1 MADEQRGLWFVTD
14 VESSETVEVVEGG
27 RSSEDIGGR
36 FGSSAVQA
44 VRKSLTQR
52 VEISGEELKR
62 QIGNLLAVVSDVFDQ
77 SRAETGIVLDGV
89 ELSIEISS
97 ERPDQHPRQW
107 RQARGQRRHQTQLQA
122 HPSQTLNEDPGPD
135 KLLGTRGP
143 SGKDGPP
150 WF

>member
-52 VEISGEELKR
+52 VEISAEELKR
-62 QIGNLLAVVSDVFDQ
+62 QIGNLLTVVSDVFDQ

-97 ERPDQHPRQW
+97 E
-107 RQARGQRRHQTQLQA
+107 GQISILG
-122 HPSQTLNEDPGPD
+122 SGD
-135 KLLGTRGP
+135 KLE
-143 SGKDGPP
+143 GKGGIKLSFKRTPP
-150 WF
+150 KL

>member
-14 VESSETVEVVEGG
+14 VETGETVEVVEGG
-27 RSSEDIGGR
+27 RSSEDIGGG

-52 VEISGEELKR
+52 VQISAEDLKR

-77 SRAETGIVLDGV
+77 TRAETGIVLDGV

-97 ERPDQHPRQW
+97 E
-107 RQARGQRRHQTQLQA
+107 GQISILG
-122 HPSQTLNEDPGPD
+122 SGG
-135 KLLGTRGP
+135 KLE
-143 SGKDGPP
+143 GKGGIKLSFKRTPP
-150 WF
+150 KP

>member
-14 VESSETVEVVEGG
+14 VETSETVEVVEGG
-27 RSSEDIGGR
+27 RSSEDIGGG

-52 VEISGEELKR
+52 VQISAEELKR

-77 SRAETGIVLDGV
+77 SRGETGIELDGV

-97 ERPDQHPRQW
+97 E
-107 RQARGQRRHQTQLQA
+107 GQISILG
-122 HPSQTLNEDPGPD
+122 SGG
-135 KLLGTRGP
+135 KLE
-143 SGKDGPP
+143 GKGGIKLSFKRNPP
-150 WF
+150 KP

>member
-1 MADEQRGLWFVTD
+1 MADEQKGLWFVTD
-14 VESSETVEVVEGG
+14 VEASETVEIIEGG

-52 VEISGEELKR
+52 VEISAEELKR
-62 QIGNLLAVVSDVFDQ
+62 QIGNLLTVVSDVFDQ

-97 ERPDQHPRQW
+97 E
-107 RQARGQRRHQTQLQA
+107 GQISILG
-122 HPSQTLNEDPGPD
+122 SGD
-135 KLLGTRGP
+135 KLE
-143 SGKDGPP
+143 GKGGIKLSFKRTPP
-150 WF
+150 KTLIEVR

>member
-1 MADEQRGLWFVTD
+1 MADEQKGLWFVTD
-14 VESSETVEVVEGG
+14 VEASETVEIIEGG

-52 VEISGEELKR
+52 VEISAEELKR
-62 QIGNLLAVVSDVFDQ
+62 QIGNLLTVVSDVFDQ

-97 ERPDQHPRQW
+97 E
-107 RQARGQRRHQTQLQA
+107 GQISILG
-122 HPSQTLNEDPGPD
+122 SGG
-135 KLLGTRGP
+135 KLE
-143 SGKDGPP
+143 GKGGIKLSFKRTPP
-150 WF
+150 KL

>member
-14 VESSETVEVVEGG
+14 VETSETVEVVEGG
-27 RSSEDIGGR
+27 RSSEDIGGG

-52 VEISGEELKR
+52 VQISAEDLKR

-77 SRAETGIVLDGV
+77 TRAETGIVLDGV

-97 ERPDQHPRQW
+97 E
-107 RQARGQRRHQTQLQA
+107 GQISILG
-122 HPSQTLNEDPGPD
+122 SGG
-135 KLLGTRGP
+135 KLE
-143 SGKDGPP
+143 GKGGIKLSFKRNPP
-150 WF
+150 KP

>member
-1 MADEQRGLWFVTD
+1 MADEQKGLWFVTD
-14 VESSETVEVVEGG
+14 VEASETVEIIEGG

-52 VEISGEELKR
+52 VEISAEELKR
-62 QIGNLLAVVSDVFDQ
+62 QIGNLLTVVSDVFDQ

-97 ERPDQHPRQW
+97 E
-107 RQARGQRRHQTQLQA
+107 GQISILG
-122 HPSQTLNEDPGPD
+122 SGD
-135 KLLGTRGP
+135 KLE
-143 SGKDGPP
+143 GKGGIKLSFKRTPP
-150 WF
+150 KL

>member
-1 MADEQRGLWFVTD
+1 MADEQKGLWFVTD
-14 VESSETVEVVEGG
+14 VEASETVEIIEGG

-52 VEISGEELKR
+52 VEISAEELKR
-62 QIGNLLAVVSDVFDQ
+62 QIGNLLTVVSDVFDQ

-97 ERPDQHPRQW
+97 E
-107 RQARGQRRHQTQLQA
+107 GQISILGSGGKLEGKGGIKLSFKRT
-122 HPSQTLNEDPGPD
+122 PPKTLIEV
-135 KLLGTRGP
+135 R
-143 SGKDGPP
+143 
-150 WF
+150 